1 MNNYEF
7 LLQIIKN
14 EFLCQNAPFI
24 SCNDTELSD
33 IYALAKAHD
42 LSHILLPYF
51 KSGGLNTGNED
62 LAKKIKSSYNMAV
75 FRDVK
80 REYVKNETFDIFNN
94 AGIKFVPL
102 KGAVIS
108 QLYPQS
114 WMRTSCDI
122 DILVKEDEIEKA
134 LDVLSANG
142 FETNR
147 ERSYHDVSLYKD
159 GTHIELHYNICEN
172 LPRIDPV
179 LVKVWE
185 NCSQFDKCEYR
196 ESPEFLVFH
205 HIAHMC
211 YHFVFGGCGIK
222 PFIDLYLLKTKVDYS
237 ESGLK
242 KLLEQSDLVKFY
254 DKVCELM
261 NVWFADAEHNS
272 VTLKMEAY
280 ILDGGVF
287 GNIDNNSIM
296 MSAMR
301 DSKTK
306 NFFAIV
312 FPSYETMC
320 NTYPVLRQHKLLL
333 VFYYI
338 KRIIQKLTKSGDRVV
353 GRMANLASQDAETV
367 NTASEFLSELGLK

>member
-1 MNNYEF
+1 MNNLEF
-7 LLQIIKN
+7 LLQIIKH
-14 EFLCQNAPFI
+14 EFLSQNIAFTG
-24 SCNDTELSD
+24 CNDEELSD
-33 IYALAKAHD
+33 IYALAKSHD
-42 LSHILLPYF
+42 LSHILHPYF
-51 KSGGLNTGNED
+51 KNCGFNINNED
-62 LAKKIKSSYNMAV
+62 LSKKIKSSYNMAV

-80 REYVKNETFDIFNN
+80 REYVKSEVFNIFNN
-94 AGIKFVPL
+94 ADIKFVPL

-122 DILVKEDEIEKA
+122 DILVDETEIEKA

-147 ERSYHDVSLYKD
+147 ERNYHDVSLYKD

-172 LPRIDPV
+172 LPRIDSV
-179 LVKVWE
+179 LLKVWE
-185 NCSQFDKCEYR
+185 YCRQADNYEYR

-237 ESGLK
+237 ESELRI
-242 KLLEQSDLVKFY
+242 LLEQSELVKFY

-272 VTLKMEAY
+272 VTQKMEAY
-280 ILDGGVF
+280 ILNGGVF

-296 MSAMR
+296 MSALR
-301 DSKTK
+301 DSKAK
-306 NFFAIV
+306 NFFTIV
-312 FPSYETMC
+312 FPSYDTMC
-320 NTYPVLRQHKLLL
+320 NTYPVLRKHKFLL

-338 KRIIQKLTKSGDRVV
+338 KRIIQKLTQNGDRVV
-353 GRMANLASQDAETV
+353 GRMANLASQDKKTI
-367 NTASEFLSELGLK
+367 NTASELLNELGLK